1 VLDDD
6 RDGHPGVVGGR
17 EAGEPGV
24 RGRLVG
30 GLRGY
35 AVMLS
40 VIVSLVALVATFL
53 QTKNPGKEVGRAN
66 RAAVT

>member
-1 VLDDD
+1 MTQE
-6 RDGHPGVVGGR
+6 HFGVTT
-17 EAGEPGV
+17 ETNN
-24 RGRLVG
+24 LVG